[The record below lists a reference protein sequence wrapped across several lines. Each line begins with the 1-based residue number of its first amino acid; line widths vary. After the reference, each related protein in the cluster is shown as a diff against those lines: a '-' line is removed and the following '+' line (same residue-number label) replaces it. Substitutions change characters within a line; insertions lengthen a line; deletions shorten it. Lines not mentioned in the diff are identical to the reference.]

1 MNTLHCE
8 DSSKYT
14 ENGIKFLEIFFISCI
29 GMPQAEIVQRM
40 FFNALWKVGMLL
52 QGKGF
57 LQHFEVAAHWS
68 KKCDVM
74 PV

>member
-1 MNTLHCE
+1 M
-8 DSSKYT
+8 
-14 ENGIKFLEIFFISCI
+14 EIFFISCI

-40 FFNALWKVGMLL
+40 FFNALWEVGMLL

-68 KKCDVM
+68 KMCGVM